1 MLSPESLHGVLTSF
15 AHRSTQ
21 VASIRHF
28 IAAALRPV
36 ASGSKQLSPQQRTT
50 KTQQAFAE
58 ACRVELGKFDQWAA
72 DLEATL
78 ISGRTQTPD
87 PDSTDGSAAS
97 TPLHLSLELDIRHG
111 ELLDHVYA
119 LLPLADSPVLL
130 LDTLYTTLT
139 SLPPITDI
147 SVFTRLFDIFVA
159 SAEPM
164 WAMLGDWLQRGMPV
178 PSAILEPEGE
188 AALKGDDDERSLD
201 PEFFIQRDRDA
212 AWADED
218 FWEAAY
224 VEGEDGWPVWLG
236 GQGVKDLVFE
246 AGKARGLLGGLVGA
260 GPLLE
265 EWKEIGDVLS
275 PVRAS
280 LSTDSPSRT
289 AVLDITSLIGGYISP
304 MCTIATF
311 QLRRV
316 LEEDCGLLEH
326 LDAME
331 GLLFMKQFGIV
342 DDWTAWLF
350 QQVGVDPCGLSLPLT
365 YRR

>member
-1 MLSPESLHGVLTSF
+1 MLSPGSLHGVLVSF
-15 AHRSTQ
+15 AHRATQ
-21 VASIRHF
+21 VASIRQS
-28 IAAALRPV
+28 IAAALRPIP
-36 ASGSKQLSPQQRTT
+36 SGSRQHSPQQATT

-58 ACRVELGKFDQWAA
+58 ACRVELGKFDRWVA
-72 DLEATL
+72 DLETTL
-78 ISGRTQTPD
+78 VSGRSQTSP
-87 PDSTDGSAAS
+87 SANVSAAS
-97 TPLHLSLELDIRHG
+97 TPLHLRLELEVLHG
-111 ELLDHVYA
+111 ELLDHIHA
-119 LLPLADSPVLL
+119 LLPLADSPVLP
-130 LDTLYTTLT
+130 LDTLYITLT
-139 SLPPITDI
+139 SLLPTTDI

-159 SAEPM
+159 SAEPV
-164 WAMLGDWLQRGMPV
+164 WAMLGDWLRRGMPV
-178 PSAILEPEGE
+178 PSAILEPDGE
-188 AALKGDDDERSLD
+188 AALKGEDDERSLD

-236 GQGVKDLVFE
+236 GQEVKDMVFE

-280 LSTDSPSRT
+280 LSTDTPSRT
-289 AVLDITSLIGGYISP
+289 AVLDITSLIGSYISP

-316 LEEDCGLLEH
+316 IEEDCGLLEH

-331 GLLFMKQFGIV
+331 GLLFMKEFGIV

-350 QQVGVDPCGLSLPLT
+350 QQVGLHLRGVWLPLT

>member
-1 MLSPESLHGVLTSF
+1 MLSPGSLHGVLVSF
-15 AHRSTQ
+15 AHRATQ
-21 VASIRHF
+21 VASIRQS
-28 IAAALRPV
+28 IAAALRPIP
-36 ASGSKQLSPQQRTT
+36 SGSRQHSPQQATT

-58 ACRVELGKFDQWAA
+58 ACRVELGKFDRWVA
-72 DLEATL
+72 DLETTL
-78 ISGRTQTPD
+78 VSGRSQTSP
-87 PDSTDGSAAS
+87 SANVSAAS
-97 TPLHLSLELDIRHG
+97 TPL
-111 ELLDHVYA
+111 
-119 LLPLADSPVLL
+119 P
-130 LDTLYTTLT
+130 LDTLYITLT
-139 SLPPITDI
+139 SLLPTTDI

-159 SAEPM
+159 SAEPV
-164 WAMLGDWLQRGMPV
+164 WAMLGDWLRRGMPV
-178 PSAILEPEGE
+178 PSAILEPDGE
-188 AALKGDDDERSLD
+188 AALKGEDDERSLD

-236 GQGVKDLVFE
+236 GQEVKDLVFE

-280 LSTDSPSRT
+280 LSTDTPSRT
-289 AVLDITSLIGGYISP
+289 AVLDITSLIGSYISP

-316 LEEDCGLLEH
+316 IEEDCGLLEH

-331 GLLFMKQFGIV
+331 GLLFMKEFGIV

-350 QQVGVDPCGLSLPLT
+350 QQVGLHLRGVWLPLT

>member
-1 MLSPESLHGVLTSF
+1 
-15 AHRSTQ
+15 
-21 VASIRHF
+21 
-28 IAAALRPV
+28 
-36 ASGSKQLSPQQRTT
+36 
-50 KTQQAFAE
+50 
-58 ACRVELGKFDQWAA
+58 
-72 DLEATL
+72 L
-78 ISGRTQTPD
+78 ISGRSQT
-87 PDSTDGSAAS
+87 SASANASAAS
-97 TPLHLSLELDIRHG
+97 TPLHLRLELETHHG
-111 ELLDHVYA
+111 ELLDHVQA

-139 SLPPITDI
+139 SLPPTTDI
-147 SVFTRLFDIFVA
+147 SVFTRLLDIFVA
-159 SAEPM
+159 SAEPV
-164 WAMLGDWLQRGMPV
+164 WAMLGDWLRRGMPV

-201 PEFFIQRDRDA
+201 PEFFIQRDPDA

-224 VEGEDGWPVWLG
+224 VKGEGGWPLWLG
-236 GQGVKDLVFE
+236 DQEVKDLVFE

-280 LSTDSPSRT
+280 LSSDTPSRT

-316 LEEDCGLLEH
+316 LEEHCGLLEH
-326 LDAME
+326 LNAME
-331 GLLFMKQFGIV
+331 GLQFMKEFGIV

-350 QQVGVDPCGLSLPLT
+350 QQVGFHP
-365 YRR
+365 RAR